1 MYSKCIIFGAGDLYI
16 NEITVHKNT
25 MVIAADGGIYHTE
38 KLGILPDIIL
48 GDFDSSDI
56 KSATKDSIVFP
67 TEKDY
72 TDMFLA
78 IEYGYKAGIRKF
90 DIYGALGGKR
100 IDHTIANL
108 QILEYFSKLD
118 CEIIL
123 HGENQIITAVSTQN
137 GASVSLQFNESFS
150 GYISL
155 FATGG
160 NVSNLNV
167 TGLKYNLSDYT
178 LTPSF
183 PIGVS
188 NEFCGR
194 KSSITFSSGTL
205 LMVVQNQSFENNFC
219 IMKGDKND

>member
-16 NEITVHKNT
+16 KELTVHENT
-25 MVIAADGGIYHTE
+25 LIIAADGGIYHTE
-38 KLGILPDIIL
+38 KLGITPDIVL

-56 KSATKDSIVFP
+56 KNAPKDCLVFP

-78 IEYGYKAGIRKF
+78 IEHAYKQGVRKF

-108 QILEYFSKLD
+108 QILEYFSKLN
-118 CEIIL
+118 CKIIL
-123 HGENQIITAVSTQN
+123 HGENQIITAVSAIS
-137 GASVSLQFNESFS
+137 GVAARVQFNDSYS

-155 FATGG
+155 FATGD
-160 NVSNLNV
+160 NVLGLTV

-178 LTPSF
+178 LTPCY

-188 NEFCGR
+188 NEFCGE
-194 KSSITFSSGTL
+194 KCNITFSSGTL
-205 LMVVQNQSFENNFC
+205 LMVIQNQNFENNFTVT
-219 IMKGDKND
+219 KGDK